1 MKLTGL
7 TTMTEAGW
15 TETAIS
21 RFLPAPVIEERRS
34 SIYGKYRVR
43 LWDAPSVLLAAQGEP
58 CRTYFA
64 AIEKRRT
71 KSTQHKVIDVLDA
84 TREASRSAH
93 RWRDRASDAW
103 DSGRRAYAATCSA
116 NKRHWY
122 SLKEQGIVA
131 LHRAGTLRYA
141 GSTPQGMAVYE
152 YGDGGMSCLHSTL
165 HPVGVERSPVE
176 GHPETL
182 FVIAKRQELK
192 LRDVEI
198 TLQCLPCDTQGYE
211 KSAPPHIPRVAEPLT
226 CYRCGATG
234 HIARECADWYDVA

>member
-1 MKLTGL
+1 VIETKHL
-7 TTMTEAGW
+7 TEAGW

-21 RFLPAPVIEERRS
+21 RFLSAPVIEERRS
-34 SIYGKYRVR
+34 SIHGKYKVR
-43 LWDAPSVLLAAQGEP
+43 LWDAASVLLAAQGEP
-58 CRTYFA
+58 CRAYFA

-71 KSTQHKVIDVLDA
+71 KAYQHKVIDVLDA

-116 NKRHWY
+116 NKSHWY
-122 SLKEQGIVA
+122 TLKEQGILA
-131 LHRAGTLRYA
+131 LHKAGTLRYA

-165 HPVGVERSPVE
+165 HPRGVERTPIE

-182 FVIAKRQELK
+182 FVPAKKQQLK

-198 TLQCLPCDTQGYE
+198 TLQGFPYDTLDYE
-211 KSAPPHIPRVAEPLT
+211 RSAAPRVARVAEPPT
-226 CYRCGATG
+226 CYRCGSTG